1 MEVFSFLIFEEN
13 KFLLVIFNLK
23 LLNFMHRWWCYNYY
37 VFMYT
42 NNIYTGFVFKN
53 CISVVLGFTGVVTVV
68 YDFLVIPGSILVL
81 THENSNAWLSRV
93 IPEWKSGIQL
103 HRMTWNSS
111 IWIFM
116 IEVSTWHFSDLES
129 IRREKSQIS
138 STSSETW
145 YYKFFVSACEYL
157 KFDMD
162 FVLNDRKK
170 SRFFSFIYVI

>member
-1 MEVFSFLIFEEN
+1 M
-13 KFLLVIFNLK
+13 
-23 LLNFMHRWWCYNYY
+23 
-37 VFMYT
+37 
-42 NNIYTGFVFKN
+42 
-53 CISVVLGFTGVVTVV
+53 
-68 YDFLVIPGSILVL
+68 
-81 THENSNAWLSRV
+81 

-145 YYKFFVSACEYL
+145 YYKFFVFACECSQAL
-157 KFDMD
+157 HIIWNSIWTF
-162 FVLNDRKK
+162 FLNDRKK
-170 SRFFSFIYVI
+170 KTILFVYICNLIFKPKFWLFKKIHIDFYIGKIPYNKNSLGLFFNIGLNSYYKNSLGFFLYRIKFL

>member
-23 LLNFMHRWWCYNYY
+23 LLNFMHWWWCYNYY
-37 VFMYT
+37 VFVYT
-42 NNIYTGFVFKN
+42 NNIYTIFVFKN
-53 CISVVLGFTGVVTVV
+53 CFSGCARIYRSGNRGF
-68 YDFLVIPGSILVL
+68 DFLVIPGSILVL

-93 IPEWKSGIQL
+93 IPGWKSGIQL

-145 YYKFFVSACEYL
+145 YYKFFVFACECSQAL
-157 KFDMD
+157 HIIWNSIWILF
-162 FVLNDRKK
+162 
-170 SRFFSFIYVI
+170 